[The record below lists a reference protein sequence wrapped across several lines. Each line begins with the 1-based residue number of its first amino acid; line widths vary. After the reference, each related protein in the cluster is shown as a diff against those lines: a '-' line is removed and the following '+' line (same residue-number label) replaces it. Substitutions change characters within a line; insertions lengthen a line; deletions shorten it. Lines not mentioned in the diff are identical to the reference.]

1 MRLSLLPGQRP
12 ARRRRRNDHRWL
24 RRLLY
29 TIISVYAG
37 DLSPVSFFPGFRHV
51 SCDIMTTW
59 LTAEQYPSLAVMLSA
74 SPAMNDMAY
83 CSWHAHAAADIN
95 IKLSSISPRGCRR
108 QIRRALG
115 FTHSEATG
123 PGQRSLSSCSGHGGC
138 GAVSRHMRGAH
149 GVRGPRTK
157 SFAAS

>member
-37 DLSPVSFFPGFRHV
+37 AFSPVSFFPGFFNV

-59 LTAEQYPSLAVMLSA
+59 LTAEQYASLAVTLSA

-83 CSWHAHAAADIN
+83 CSGHAHVAAAAN
-95 IKLSSISPRGCRR
+95 VKLPSISPRGMHAPNT
-108 QIRRALG
+108 QG
-115 FTHSEATG
+115 FGLYT
-123 PGQRSLSSCSGHGGC
+123 
-138 GAVSRHMRGAH
+138 
-149 GVRGPRTK
+149 
-157 SFAAS
+157 F